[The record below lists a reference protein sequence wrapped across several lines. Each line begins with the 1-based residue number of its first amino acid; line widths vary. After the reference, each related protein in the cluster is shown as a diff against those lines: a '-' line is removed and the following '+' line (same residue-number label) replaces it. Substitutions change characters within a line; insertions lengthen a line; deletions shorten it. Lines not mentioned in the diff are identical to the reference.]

1 MDPIGLSLENFD
13 LTGKW
18 RDADQGIPIDAS
30 AQLVDGTK
38 VNGPASLRSAL
49 LDRSDIFLTT
59 MTAKLMTYGLGRGV
73 RYFDMPAVRTI
84 VRDAA
89 KNDNR
94 LSSFVL
100 GVVQSTPF
108 QMRVK
113 QSPAG
118 E

>member
-1 MDPIGLSLENFD
+1 MARYRSGNPD
-13 LTGKW
+13 
-18 RDADQGIPIDAS
+18 RCS

-38 VNGPASLRSAL
+38 LNGPASLRQAL
-49 LDRSDIFLTT
+49 LDRSDAFLTT
-59 MTAKLMTYGLGRGV
+59 MTEKLMTYGLGRGV

-89 KNDNR
+89 KKDDR
-94 LSSFVL
+94 FSSFVL

-113 QSPAG
+113 SDAGLRPATEG
-118 E
+118 AQ